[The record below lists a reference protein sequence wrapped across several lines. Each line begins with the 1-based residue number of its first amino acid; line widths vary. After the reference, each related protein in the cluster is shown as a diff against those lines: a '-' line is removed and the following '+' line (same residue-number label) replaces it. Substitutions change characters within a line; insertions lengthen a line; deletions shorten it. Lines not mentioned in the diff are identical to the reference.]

1 MTVVARQVVNGDEVA
16 VSDTGVGMTR
26 EQAERLFRF
35 DGSAVSEG
43 TEGEHGT
50 GLGLLICRDFV
61 NRHGALLNIDSEPGR
76 GSTFRFVL
84 PVA

>member
-1 MTVVARQVVNGDEVA
+1 MTVVARQVVNGVEVA

-50 GLGLLICRDFV
+50 GLGLLICREFV
-61 NRHGALLNIDSEPGR
+61 NRHGGVLNIESEAGR
-76 GSTFRFVL
+76 GSIFRFML
-84 PVA
+84 PAA